1 MVKMNIIKISP
12 SKFSSAI
19 VKTTITKI
27 SDFLDY
33 AQEKGS
39 EKYQNQGARSLDP
52 NQFQVFLAGCK
63 FLA

>member
-1 MVKMNIIKISP
+1 MVKMNMIKISP

-27 SDFLDY
+27 SDLFDY
-33 AQEKGS
+33 AQEMGR
-39 EKYQNQGARSLDP
+39 ETYQNQSTRSSDP
-52 NQFQVFLAGCK
+52 KHFQVFLAGCK